1 MTTTQNPTP
10 TALMPLDPAVSPQHA
25 LRILPIRA
33 NLLPDEITAGR
44 NARRARAI
52 LILAVLLTIAGL
64 GGWYLYAV
72 NERTVVED
80 DLAAVTAQVDR
91 TRNDTKADK
100 YTSVTRAIEQSDT
113 ITAQLKIAMND
124 DLPWSTLYDSLRKS
138 KVKGIT
144 ITNINGFLDT
154 DITKGAAAP
163 AAGATRKLGNMTI
176 MGEAKDKKTI
186 ATYLDK
192 IATVKGMANVYLSN
206 ATKDDGGEWIFSINA
221 QISGDRLCGRFT
233 DPCKTGG
240 K

>member
-1 MTTTQNPTP
+1 MTITPTP

-44 NARRARAI
+44 NVRRARVI
-52 LILAVLLTIAGL
+52 LILAVLLTLAGL
-64 GGWYLYAV
+64 GGWYMHAV
-72 NERTVVED
+72 NERSAAED
-80 DLAAVTAQVDR
+80 ELAAVSAQVDR

-100 YTSVTRAIEQSDT
+100 YTTVTRAIDQSKT

-124 DLPWSTLYDSLRKS
+124 DLPWSTLYDALRKS
-138 KVKGIT
+138 GVKNIE
-144 ITNINGFLDT
+144 ITNINGFLST
-154 DITKGAAAP
+154 DITKGAP
-163 AAGATRKLGNMTI
+163 TPVAGATRKLGTMTI

-192 IATVKGMANVYLSN
+192 IAKVKGMANVYLSN
-206 ATKDDGGEWIFSINA
+206 ATKDDGGKWIFSINA